1 MEILLDISSIHS
13 PSFWDPLSDYII
25 SQVQME
31 NSLLILQLIQVSIV
45 FSF

>member
-1 MEILLDISSIHS
+1 MEILLDISSIHLLLL
-13 PSFWDPLSDYII
+13 WDPLSDYII